1 MSRSE
6 RNNNNQGRGDER
18 LLVLL
23 VLGFCILLGDVF
35 SLNSTLFHQPD
46 NQDNMNC
53 VWLAGSQVRDGL
65 YGLTG
70 RDSDH
75 EFFQNYFPE
84 HLSSIKLETD
94 HPTIQADFPSHAAFL
109 FFQPMSVN
117 HADQRLLSSLPGI
130 GPRLS
135 ERIIALRE
143 KQGSFSRLE
152 ELLEVK
158 GIGEKKLEK
167 LKQYCCI

>member
-1 MSRSE
+1 MSRSG
-6 RNNNNQGRGDER
+6 RNKSNQGRGDER

-35 SLNSTLFHQPD
+35 SFNSFFHHTD
-46 NQDNMNC
+46 SQDDMNC
-53 VWLAGSQVRDGL
+53 VWLAGGQVQDGL

-75 EFFQNYFPE
+75 EFFRDYFPK
-84 HLSSIKLETD
+84 HLSALKLETD
-94 HPTIQADFPSHAAFL
+94 HSPVQADFPSKAAFL
-109 FFQPMSVN
+109 FFQPLSVN

-158 GIGEKKLEK
+158 GIGKKKLEK
-167 LKQYCCI
+167 LKKYCCI